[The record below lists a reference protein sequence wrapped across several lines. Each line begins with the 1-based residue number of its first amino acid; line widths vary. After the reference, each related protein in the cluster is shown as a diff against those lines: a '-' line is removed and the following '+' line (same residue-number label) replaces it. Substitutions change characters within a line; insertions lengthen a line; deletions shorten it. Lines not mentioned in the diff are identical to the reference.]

1 MDKRSEF
8 WVTTLKFLSAIFENS
23 IFMCKATMND
33 GIVQGQT
40 YGQDNNESTLPWAL

>member
-1 MDKRSEF
+1 
-8 WVTTLKFLSAIFENS
+8 
-23 IFMCKATMND
+23 MCKATMND